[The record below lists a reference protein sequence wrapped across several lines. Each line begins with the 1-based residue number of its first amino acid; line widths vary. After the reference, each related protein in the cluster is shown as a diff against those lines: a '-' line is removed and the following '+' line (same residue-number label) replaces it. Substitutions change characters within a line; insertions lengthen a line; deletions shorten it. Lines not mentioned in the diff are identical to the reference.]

1 MGFLSE
7 LQWRPTIGDPTFMG
21 WFTVAAYAVVGGL
34 AVLTATAYW
43 DSYTDRAT
51 HVRTSKLWF
60 AVAVLFAMLC
70 INKQLD
76 LQSLIT
82 DIGRIVARHQDWYEQ
97 RRAVQELFVLGVLL
111 GSAGLT
117 GWISW
122 RYRIFCR
129 QHKLLFAGLSLLLTF
144 IVVRAISFHH
154 VEEML
159 DSRVLGLKMNW
170 ALELSA
176 IFLVGLAARRELA
189 ARLAPSGNSGD
200 KAKTV
205 LR

>member
-34 AVLTATAYW
+34 AVLTAIAYW
-43 DSYTDRAT
+43 DSYTDRVVHLRA
-51 HVRTSKLWF
+51 SKLWLS
-60 AVAVLFAMLC
+60 VAAMMAILC

-76 LQSLIT
+76 LQSLVT
-82 DIGRIVARHQDWYEQ
+82 DIGRIVARHQGWYEQ
-97 RRAVQELFVLGVLL
+97 RRAVQELFVLGVIFS
-111 GSAGLT
+111 SAGLS
-117 GWISW
+117 GWIIW
-122 RYRIFCR
+122 RYRTFCR

-189 ARLAPSGNSGD
+189 ALTINTRSSS
-200 KAKTV
+200 
-205 LR
+205 